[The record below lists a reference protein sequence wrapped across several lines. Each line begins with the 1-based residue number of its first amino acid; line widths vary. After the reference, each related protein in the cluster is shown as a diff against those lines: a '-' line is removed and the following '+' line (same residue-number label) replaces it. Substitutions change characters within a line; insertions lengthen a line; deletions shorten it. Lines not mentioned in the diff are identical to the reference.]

1 MLIVFQPVSAADP
14 LVVAATAAAVPTLS
28 HEATGSAPESIAVAK
43 LTGAADRNGQPL
55 VNGSIVSS
63 GDSLSTHGQSALLLT
78 SSPGERLWLGP
89 DTSAKLTKNSGTVA
103 VALERGT
110 LGFESRGHILVTIEK
125 HAGMAL
131 RTRPGTPVL
140 AQLSL
145 VNGKEAQVR
154 LEEGSLELVQ
164 GSHSVL
170 LHPEKSAA
178 ISLGG
183 TRVAGSS
190 PTEKSSTAQ
199 AGSAGQSDTGSIT
212 GNVVNS
218 ELFVVTGA
226 NITLTS
232 ASGKTL
238 TAESDNS
245 GKFSFTDVPPGTY
258 TLQVVHS
265 GFQSYELKDVLVRAG
280 NESQLYV
287 QMAGGGGTKSTS
299 NNKVLLWVVIGGA
312 AAGGIGAYLATR
324 GSSSSTSPSTTQ

>member
-1 MLIVFQPVSAADP
+1 M
-14 LVVAATAAAVPTLS
+14 
-28 HEATGSAPESIAVAK
+28 
-43 LTGAADRNGQPL
+43 
-55 VNGSIVSS
+55 
-63 GDSLSTHGQSALLLT
+63 
-78 SSPGERLWLGP
+78 
-89 DTSAKLTKNSGTVA
+89 
-103 VALERGT
+103 
-110 LGFESRGHILVTIEK
+110 
-125 HAGMAL
+125 
-131 RTRPGTPVL
+131 
-140 AQLSL
+140 
-145 VNGKEAQVR
+145 
-154 LEEGSLELVQ
+154 
-164 GSHSVL
+164 
-170 LHPEKSAA
+170 
-178 ISLGG
+178 
-183 TRVAGSS
+183 
-190 PTEKSSTAQ
+190 SSTAQ

-232 ASGKTL
+232 AAGKTL
-238 TAESDNS
+238 TAESDSS

-258 TLQVVHS
+258 TLHVVHS